1 MKKIFLLILIFSSL
15 SLSAQDWSKETRK
28 DFLKVKNVGLIVDYS
43 EATIM
48 EVSTEDYPEYFCGKF
63 SSNEKHAKLIL
74 EKFIK
79 RFRLGFSLATK
90 KELVDIKDSRY
101 VVTYKILN
109 ITEKG
114 GFSGL
119 YYVECNGNRSETN
132 SFEMKDGR
140 WNDFETLLMENVEKF
155 WNRLNHLTPMTGNP
169 IFDKLYRGQ
178 PVVHKWQKYEL

>member
-1 MKKIFLLILIFSSL
+1 MKKILFLILVFASL
-15 SLSAQDWSKETRK
+15 SLNAQNWSKETRK
-28 DFLKVKNVGLIVDYS
+28 DFLKEKNVGLIVDFS
-43 EATIM
+43 EALIM
-48 EVSTEDYPEYFCGKF
+48 DVSVEDYPEYFSGKF
-63 SSNEKHAKLIL
+63 SSNEKYAKLIL

-79 RFRLGFSLATK
+79 RFRLGFSLAAK

-132 SFEMKDGR
+132 AFEMKDGR

-155 WNRLNHLTPMTGNP
+155 WKRIKHPSEMNGNP
-169 IFDKLYRGQ
+169 VYDILHKGQ
-178 PVVHKWQKYEL
+178 LIVHKSQKYED